1 MTKSGRTLAIISSIG
16 LGLMALATSGTAT
29 AAPTTEARMMHESVV
44 VTAIDRTARKA
55 TLQNS
60 DGETR
65 TVDVPTEVKS
75 FDTLKVGDHVD
86 IDYYESIAMEVLP
99 AGTKPTMS
107 ESSAVKRMGHGVGA
121 GSRQMTV
128 SATVIS
134 VDPTN
139 NKVTFKG
146 PRGNVRTV
154 TVENPEVQA
163 KLPSLKVGQVVQI
176 TYSEAMAASIRPSA
190 PGSSK

>member
-1 MTKSGRTLAIISSIG
+1 LAIVSAIG
-16 LGLMALATSGTAT
+16 LGLMALANSGTAT
-29 AAPTTEARMMHESVV
+29 AAPTTAARMMHESVV
-44 VTAIDRTARKA
+44 VTAIDRTARTA

-65 TVDVPTEVKS
+65 TVDVPTEMKS
-75 FDTLKVGDHVD
+75 FDSLKVGDHVD
-86 IDYYESIAMEVLP
+86 IDYYESVALEVLP

-107 ESSAVKRMGHGVGA
+107 ESSAVKRMGQGVGA

-134 VDPTN
+134 VDPKN
-139 NKVTFKG
+139 NLVTFKG

-154 TVENPEVQA
+154 AVENPEVQA
-163 KLPSLKVGQVVQI
+163 KLPSLKVGQVIQI
-176 TYSEAMAASIRPSA
+176 TYNEAMAASIRPSA